1 MSENTVIQKKD
12 DFIMLPT
19 SDFCFKE
26 LMQNS
31 KVRKGI
37 ISALLGINPEEIAET
52 KLLPTST
59 TEEYPDGKLGILD
72 ELIKLENGTQVGMEM
87 QVAKY
92 DYWTNRIL
100 FYLCRMF
107 TGQIGKGDTYDKLK
121 KCIHVSFLDFIHF
134 ENDYDFYRK
143 ITLRDEKNSEYTD
156 LLELHILELKK
167 LPPEEQNENGL
178 LKWTRF
184 LNGKCREDFEKM
196 AEKDEYIDEAYELLK
211 KMSADDRKRLEYEAR
226 EKAVR
231 DYNTQMKSSLER
243 GEERLNSLNRQL
255 LKMNRMNDL
264 VKAVS
269 NKEYRQKLYLE
280 FGL

>member
-37 ISALLGINPEEIAET
+37 ISVLLGINPEEIAET

-72 ELIKLENGTQVGMEM
+72 VLIKLENGTQVGMEM

-211 KMSADDRKRLEYEAR
+211 KMRADDRKRLEYEAR

>member
-37 ISALLGINPEEIAET
+37 ISALLGISPEEIVGT

-59 TEEYPDGKLGILD
+59 TEEYLDGKLGILD
-72 ELIKLENGTQVGMEM
+72 VLIKLENGTQVGMEM

-211 KMSADDRKRLEYEAR
+211 KMSADERKRLAYEAR

-231 DYNTQMKSSLER
+231 DYNTQIKSSLER

>member
-72 ELIKLENGTQVGMEM
+72 VLIKLENGTQVGMEM

-107 TGQIGKGDTYDKLK
+107 TGQIGKGDTYDKMK

>member
-72 ELIKLENGTQVGMEM
+72 VLIKLENGTQVGMEM

-184 LNGKCREDFEKM
+184 LNGKCRENFEKM

-211 KMSADDRKRLEYEAR
+211 KMSADERKRLAYEAR

-231 DYNTQMKSSLER
+231 DYNTQIKSSLER

>member
-72 ELIKLENGTQVGMEM
+72 VLIKLENGTQVGMEM

-269 NKEYRQKLYLE
+269 NKEYRQKRNRH
-280 FGL
+280 GLF

>member
-72 ELIKLENGTQVGMEM
+72 VLIKLENGTQVGMEM

-167 LPPEEQNENGL
+167 LPQEEQNENGL

-184 LNGKCREDFEKM
+184 LDGKCREDFEKM

>member
-72 ELIKLENGTQVGMEM
+72 VLIKLENGTQVGMEM

-167 LPPEEQNENGL
+167 LPPEEQNENVL

>member
-72 ELIKLENGTQVGMEM
+72 VLIKLENGTQVGMEM

-143 ITLRDEKNSEYTD
+143 ITLRDEKNSEYAD

>member
-37 ISALLGINPEEIAET
+37 ISALLGISPEEIAGT

-59 TEEYPDGKLGILD
+59 TEEYPGGKLEILD
-72 ELIKLENGTQVGMEM
+72 VLIKLENGTQVGMEM

-107 TGQIGKGDTYDKLK
+107 TGQIEKGDTYDKLK

-211 KMSADDRKRLEYEAR
+211 KMSADERKRLAYEAR

-231 DYNTQMKSSLER
+231 DYNTQIKSSLER

>member
-37 ISALLGINPEEIAET
+37 ISALLGISPEEIAGT

-72 ELIKLENGTQVGMEM
+72 VLIKLENGTQVGMEM

-107 TGQIGKGDTYDKLK
+107 TGQIEKGDTYDKLK

-134 ENDYDFYRK
+134 ENDYDLYRK
-143 ITLRDEKNSEYTD
+143 ITLRDEKNSEYMD

-211 KMSADDRKRLEYEAR
+211 KMSADERKRLAYEAR

-231 DYNTQMKSSLER
+231 DYNTQIKSSLER

>member
-72 ELIKLENGTQVGMEM
+72 VLIKLENGTQVGMEM

-231 DYNTQMKSSLER
+231 DYNTQIKSSLER

>member
-1 MSENTVIQKKD
+1 
-12 DFIMLPT
+12 MLPT

-37 ISALLGINPEEIAET
+37 ISALLGISPEEIAGT

-72 ELIKLENGTQVGMEM
+72 VLIKLENGTQVGMEM

-211 KMSADDRKRLEYEAR
+211 KMSADERKRLAYEAR

-231 DYNTQMKSSLER
+231 DYNTQIKSSLER

-255 LKMNRMNDL
+255 LKMNRMN
-264 VKAVS
+264 
-269 NKEYRQKLYLE
+269 E
-280 FGL
+280 FGEGGFE

>member
-59 TEEYPDGKLGILD
+59 REVYPDGKLVILD
-72 ELIKLENGTQVGMEM
+72 VLIKLENGTQVGMEM

>member
-52 KLLPTST
+52 KLLPTNT

-72 ELIKLENGTQVGMEM
+72 VLIKLENGTQVGMEM

-107 TGQIGKGDTYDKLK
+107 TGQIEKGDTYDKLK

-211 KMSADDRKRLEYEAR
+211 KMSADERKRLAYEAR

-231 DYNTQMKSSLER
+231 DYNTQIKSSLER

>member
-26 LMQNS
+26 LMQSS

-72 ELIKLENGTQVGMEM
+72 VLIKLENGTQVGMEM

-107 TGQIGKGDTYDKLK
+107 TGQIGKGDTYDKLE
-121 KCIHVSFLDFIHF
+121 KCIHVSFLDFIYF

-226 EKAVR
+226 EKAMR

>member
-72 ELIKLENGTQVGMEM
+72 VLIKLENGTQVGMEM

-92 DYWTNRIL
+92 D
-100 FYLCRMF
+100 
-107 TGQIGKGDTYDKLK
+107 
-121 KCIHVSFLDFIHF
+121 
-134 ENDYDFYRK
+134 
-143 ITLRDEKNSEYTD
+143 
-156 LLELHILELKK
+156 
-167 LPPEEQNENGL
+167 
-178 LKWTRF
+178 
-184 LNGKCREDFEKM
+184 
-196 AEKDEYIDEAYELLK
+196 
-211 KMSADDRKRLEYEAR
+211 
-226 EKAVR
+226 
-231 DYNTQMKSSLER
+231 
-243 GEERLNSLNRQL
+243 
-255 LKMNRMNDL
+255 
-264 VKAVS
+264 
-269 NKEYRQKLYLE
+269 
-280 FGL
+280 

>member
-72 ELIKLENGTQVGMEM
+72 VLIKLENGTQVGMEM

-121 KCIHVSFLDFIHF
+121 KCIHVSFLDFIH
-134 ENDYDFYRK
+134 Y
-143 ITLRDEKNSEYTD
+143 
-156 LLELHILELKK
+156 
-167 LPPEEQNENGL
+167 ENGL

-184 LNGKCREDFEKM
+184 LSGKCREDFEKM

>member
-72 ELIKLENGTQVGMEM
+72 VLIKLENGTQVGMEM

-211 KMSADDRKRLEYEAR
+211 KMSEDDRKRLEYEAR

>member
-37 ISALLGINPEEIAET
+37 ISALLGISPEEIAGT

-72 ELIKLENGTQVGMEM
+72 VLIKLENGTQVGMEM

-211 KMSADDRKRLEYEAR
+211 KMSADERKRLAYEAR

-231 DYNTQMKSSLER
+231 DYNTQIKSSLER

>member
-1 MSENTVIQKKD
+1 M
-12 DFIMLPT
+12 
-19 SDFCFKE
+19 
-26 LMQNS
+26 
-31 KVRKGI
+31 
-37 ISALLGINPEEIAET
+37 PE
-52 KLLPTST
+52 
-59 TEEYPDGKLGILD
+59 
-72 ELIKLENGTQVGMEM
+72 
-87 QVAKY
+87 
-92 DYWTNRIL
+92 
-100 FYLCRMF
+100 RMF
-107 TGQIGKGDTYDKLK
+107 TGQIEKGDTYDKLK

-167 LPPEEQNENGL
+167 LLPEEQNENGL

-211 KMSADDRKRLEYEAR
+211 KMSADERKRLAYEAR

-231 DYNTQMKSSLER
+231 DYNTQIKSSFER

>member
-72 ELIKLENGTQVGMEM
+72 VLIKLENGTQVGMEM

-211 KMSADDRKRLEYEAR
+211 KMSADERKRLAYEAR

-231 DYNTQMKSSLER
+231 DYNTQIKSSLER

>member
-59 TEEYPDGKLGILD
+59 TEEYPDGKLRILD
-72 ELIKLENGTQVGMEM
+72 VLIKLENGTQVGMEM

-107 TGQIGKGDTYDKLK
+107 TGQIEKGDTYDKLK

-196 AEKDEYIDEAYELLK
+196 VEKDEYIDEAYELLK
-211 KMSADDRKRLEYEAR
+211 KMSEDDRKCLEYEAR

>member
-37 ISALLGINPEEIAET
+37 ISAVLGINPEEIAET

-72 ELIKLENGTQVGMEM
+72 VLIKLENGTQVGMEM

-184 LNGKCREDFEKM
+184 LNGKCRENFEKM

-231 DYNTQMKSSLER
+231 DYNTQIKSSLER

>member
-72 ELIKLENGTQVGMEM
+72 VLIKLENGTQVEMEM

>member
-37 ISALLGINPEEIAET
+37 ISALLGISPEEIAGT

-72 ELIKLENGTQVGMEM
+72 VLIKLENGTQVGMEM

-107 TGQIGKGDTYDKLK
+107 TGQIEKGDTYDKLK

-211 KMSADDRKRLEYEAR
+211 KMSADERKCLAYEAR

-231 DYNTQMKSSLER
+231 DYNTQIKSSLER

>member
-1 MSENTVIQKKD
+1 MS
-12 DFIMLPT
+12 
-19 SDFCFKE
+19 
-26 LMQNS
+26 
-31 KVRKGI
+31 
-37 ISALLGINPEEIAET
+37 
-52 KLLPTST
+52 TST

-72 ELIKLENGTQVGMEM
+72 VLIKLENGTQVEMEM

-107 TGQIGKGDTYDKLK
+107 TGQIEKGDTYDKLK

-211 KMSADDRKRLEYEAR
+211 KMSADERKRLAYEAR

-231 DYNTQMKSSLER
+231 DYNTQIKSSLER

>member
-72 ELIKLENGTQVGMEM
+72 VLIKLENGTQVGMEM

-134 ENDYDFYRK
+134 ENDYDFYCL

>member
-59 TEEYPDGKLGILD
+59 TEEYPDGKLRILD
-72 ELIKLENGTQVGMEM
+72 VLIKLENGTQVGMEM

-107 TGQIGKGDTYDKLK
+107 TGQIEKGDTYDKLK

>member
-37 ISALLGINPEEIAET
+37 ISALLGISPEEIAGT

-72 ELIKLENGTQVGMEM
+72 VLIKLENGTQVGMEM

-107 TGQIGKGDTYDKLK
+107 TGQIEKGDTYDKLK
-121 KCIHVSFLDFIHF
+121 KCIHVAFLILFI
-134 ENDYDFYRK
+134 
-143 ITLRDEKNSEYTD
+143 
-156 LLELHILELKK
+156 LK
-167 LPPEEQNENGL
+167 
-178 LKWTRF
+178 TIMIF
-184 LNGKCREDFEKM
+184 
-196 AEKDEYIDEAYELLK
+196 
-211 KMSADDRKRLEYEAR
+211 
-226 EKAVR
+226 
-231 DYNTQMKSSLER
+231 TER
-243 GEERLNSLNRQL
+243 SH
-255 LKMNRMNDL
+255 
-264 VKAVS
+264 
-269 NKEYRQKLYLE
+269 
-280 FGL
+280 

>member
-37 ISALLGINPEEIAET
+37 ISALLGISPEEIAGT
-52 KLLPTST
+52 KLMPTST

-72 ELIKLENGTQVGMEM
+72 VLIKLENGTQVGMEM

-107 TGQIGKGDTYDKLK
+107 TGQIEKGDTYDKLK

-211 KMSADDRKRLEYEAR
+211 KMSADERKRLAYEAR

-231 DYNTQMKSSLER
+231 DYNTQIKSSLER

>member
-72 ELIKLENGTQVGMEM
+72 VLIKLENGTQVGMEM

-121 KCIHVSFLDFIHF
+121 KCIHVSFLDLILFI
-134 ENDYDFYRK
+134 
-143 ITLRDEKNSEYTD
+143 
-156 LLELHILELKK
+156 LK
-167 LPPEEQNENGL
+167 
-178 LKWTRF
+178 TIMIF
-184 LNGKCREDFEKM
+184 
-196 AEKDEYIDEAYELLK
+196 
-211 KMSADDRKRLEYEAR
+211 
-226 EKAVR
+226 
-231 DYNTQMKSSLER
+231 TER
-243 GEERLNSLNRQL
+243 SH
-255 LKMNRMNDL
+255 
-264 VKAVS
+264 
-269 NKEYRQKLYLE
+269 
-280 FGL
+280 